1 MAIKTNYNFKGI
13 EVKDAYIRVD
23 RLWGSSKE
31 GWNSLVGVY
40 NITVENV
47 PAVKMDEASG
57 VVAQEATAIE
67 VFNLVE
73 EFNHSANYIEDER
86 GYVTI
91 YNSLKEEF
99 GGVDC

>member
-13 EVKDAYIRVD
+13 EVKDAYIRVV

-31 GWNSLVGVY
+31 GWNSLVCVY
-40 NITVENV
+40 NVTIENV
-47 PAVKMDEASG
+47 PAVKADEASG
-57 VVAQEATAIE
+57 VVAQEATTRE
-67 VFNLVE
+67 VFNLIE
-73 EFNHSANYIEDER
+73 EFNHSAYYDEEER
-86 GYVTI
+86 GYVSM

>member
-47 PAVKMDEASG
+47 PAVKADEASG
-57 VVAQEATAIE
+57 VVAQEATTIE
-67 VFNLVE
+67 VFNLIE
-73 EFNHSANYIEDER
+73 EFNHSANYDEEER
-86 GYVTI
+86 GYLTM

-99 GGVDC
+99 GGADC

>member
-40 NITVENV
+40 NTIIENV
-47 PAVKMDEASG
+47 PAVKADEASG
-57 VVAQEATAIE
+57 VAAQEASTIE
-67 VFNLVE
+67 VFNLIE
-73 EFNHSANYIEDER
+73 EFNHSANYDEEER
-86 GYVTI
+86 GYVTM